1 MAHTYITI
9 GNDNESSLERRK
21 IILVYRSAVAAS
33 AYNPSGQI
41 SNSPHSLGPPMNSLN
56 RSRSRSP
63 SQYND
68 RRSLSPNFA
77 RKSLAPPM
85 RSRSPTPNFTS
96 THQTKLST
104 NRNLKPSNSPSTS
117 PVHQAKFASGKNNCT
132 QHITSIQIP
141 VDNRVSLKSEASLQ
155 VIDAL
160 TDHSDTTSELSD
172 EGYRSLGIV
181 QDKSKQRSSF
191 ISQNSAEDAED
202 NGNYCCIHFFSLNVN
217 RSLKN
222 IKTVKNTLF
231 KIEKS

>member
-1 MAHTYITI
+1 MTEP
-9 GNDNESSLERRK
+9 N
-21 IILVYRSAVAAS
+21 IIFDSRSAVAGPT
-33 AYNPSGQI
+33 YTPYGQT

-63 SQYND
+63 SQLND
-68 RRSLSPNFA
+68 RRSLSPNIA
-77 RKSLAPPM
+77 RKSLAAPPM
-85 RSRSPTPNFTS
+85 RSRSPTPNYTS

-104 NRNLKPSNSPSTS
+104 NRNLKTNNSPSTS
-117 PVHQAKFASGKNNCT
+117 PVHQAKFANGKSNCT
-132 QHITSIQIP
+132 QQHITSIQIP
-141 VDNRVSLKSEASLQ
+141 VENRVSLKSEASLQ

-202 NGNYCCIHFFSLNVN
+202 NGISYY
-217 RSLKN
+217 
-222 IKTVKNTLF
+222 
-231 KIEKS
+231 